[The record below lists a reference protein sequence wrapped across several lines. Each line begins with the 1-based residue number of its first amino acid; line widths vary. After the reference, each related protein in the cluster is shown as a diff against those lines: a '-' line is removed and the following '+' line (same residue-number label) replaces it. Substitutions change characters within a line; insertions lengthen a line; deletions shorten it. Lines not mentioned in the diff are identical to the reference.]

1 MYPSSLIY
9 MQCILLDCD
18 QPIGYISD
26 IGEKNQSKSYWN
38 FFDGELPYRFK
49 LIRLMRFVSELFVF
63 QFWIFYCS
71 TEVNTTKGLEPPFS
85 IVCKANSYPPPTV
98 SELPQIS
105 SLR

>member
-71 TEVNTTKGLEPPFS
+71 TEVNTTKGCLQS
-85 IVCKANSYPPPTV
+85 
-98 SELPQIS
+98 
-105 SLR
+105 